1 MSIRHTM
8 KARRAL
14 TAVAITTGLV
24 FTVAGCG
31 GDEESPSDN
40 SKSSSTP
47 PAKQGDDGE
56 KESKAP
62 EPDQVLA
69 EVKGGK
75 DVTLVISSAV
85 RDQGGFLTV
94 SGKVTNGGSAIWSA
108 DQWQGS
114 ENELAGNGASM
125 AGANLVSKTEKKRYL
140 VLRDTDGK
148 CLCTRFTGLSQN
160 QSAEWYAQ
168 FPAPSASTTEVDF
181 QIADMPAATIKITD
195 GE

>member
-31 GDEESPSDN
+31 ADDKSPSDS
-40 SKSSSTP
+40 SKTSSNP
-47 PAKQGDDGE
+47 PAKQGNDGDAE
-56 KESKAP
+56 TKAP
-62 EPDQVLA
+62 ETDQVLA
-69 EVKGGK
+69 EVKNGK
-75 DVTLVISSAV
+75 NVTLVISSAV

-108 DQWQGS
+108 DQWQGT
-114 ENELAGNGASM
+114 ENELAANGASM

-140 VLRDTDGK
+140 VLRDTEGK
-148 CLCTRFTGLSQN
+148 CLCTQLPGLPQN
-160 QSAEWYAQ
+160 QSADWYAQ
-168 FPAPSASTTEVDF
+168 FPAPSAATTEVDF
-181 QIADMPAATIKITD
+181 QIAEMPTATIKISD